1 MAYNGFLLQV
11 GGYVVP
17 MNFIKIESYSVT
29 YSTMDLDPYRDAN
42 GVLHRNAL
50 GHKVGNLVFETPI
63 MYQRDFA
70 AVMANIRSQYTNAVE
85 KKVSATFYVP
95 ELDTYLTQDMYI
107 PDISVQIVQNSPN
120 GLVYGNTQINLIA
133 Y

>member
-1 MAYNGFLLQV
+1 MAYNGYLLQI
-11 GGYVVP
+11 GGYIVP
-17 MNFIKIESYSVT
+17 MTFIRIESYAVT

-50 GHKVGNLVFETPI
+50 GHKVGNLVFETPY

-70 AVMANIRSQYTNAVE
+70 AVMANIRSQYTNAIE
-85 KKVSATFYVP
+85 KRVVATFYVP
-95 ELDTYLTQDMYI
+95 ELDEYLTQEMYL
-107 PDISVQIVQNSPN
+107 PDIQVQIMQNSPN